1 MRNVMPSL
9 RWGRD
14 VFVKENV
21 LEILR
26 REVRRKPKGVVGVST
41 ATDPYQPAEK
51 GLEVTRRALTILI
64 EAGFPVSI
72 QTKSPL
78 VVRDIDLIRGKKIDV
93 GFTITS
99 TDKEFQRKFEPGA
112 PPPEERISALET
124 VSSLGIITWIFY
136 GPIIPGYND
145 APDEME
151 RIVRLGAKTKSKII
165 YDRLNIKPTVI
176 QRLKVN
182 YPSLSQGLPASTMRL
197 AGTWMSPRRGLFSAG
212 GSGLSLPLIFILFA
226 EV

>member
-1 MRNVMPSL
+1 MPSL
-9 RWGRD
+9 RWGQD
-14 VFVKENV
+14 VFVKENI

-26 REVRRKPKGVVGVST
+26 LEVKRKPKGVVGVST

-51 GLEVTRRALTILI
+51 GLEITRRALMILC

-78 VVRDIDLIRGKKIDV
+78 VIRDLDLIKGKKIDV

-99 TDKEFQRKFEPGA
+99 TEKEFQKKFEPGA

-124 VSSLGIITWIFY
+124 LSSQGIMTWIFY

-145 APDEME
+145 SLDEME

-165 YDRLNIKPTVI
+165 YDRLNIKPTVVK
-176 QRLKVN
+176 RLKMIMEEDEFN
-182 YPSLSQGLPASTMRL
+182 RRHSMREQ
-197 AGTWMSPRRGLFSAG
+197 
-212 GSGLSLPLIFILFA
+212 FA
-226 EV
+226 QLEALCKQHGVRCEFAFP